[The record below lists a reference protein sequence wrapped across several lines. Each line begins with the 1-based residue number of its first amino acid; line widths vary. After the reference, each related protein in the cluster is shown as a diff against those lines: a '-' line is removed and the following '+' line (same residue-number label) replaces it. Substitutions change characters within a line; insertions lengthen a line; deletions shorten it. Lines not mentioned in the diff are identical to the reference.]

1 MEDIITKQK
10 LRNDWKSLVDD
21 LETVLG
27 EVKNDLG
34 DKAASVRTRLERNLE
49 AAKERLAEIEEDLK
63 DQATVAAKAAD
74 EYVRENPWQSAGVA
88 LGVGFV
94 LGVLISRTAR

>member
-1 MEDIITKQK
+1 MEDTITKEK
-10 LRNDWKSLVDD
+10 LRNNWKSLVND

-34 DKAASVRTRLERNLE
+34 DKAASVRARLERNLE
-49 AAKERLAEIEEDLK
+49 AAKERLAEIEDDLK
-63 DQATVAAKAAD
+63 DQATAAAKAAD
-74 EYVRENPWQSAGVA
+74 EYVHENPWQSAGVA

-94 LGVLISRTAR
+94 LGVLISRAGR

>member
-1 MEDIITKQK
+1 MEDMITKEK
-10 LRNDWKSLVDD
+10 LRNNWKSLVND

-34 DKAASVRTRLERNLE
+34 DKAASVRARLERNLE
-49 AAKERLAEIEEDLK
+49 AAKERLAEIEDDLK
-63 DQATVAAKAAD
+63 DQATAAAKVAD
-74 EYVRENPWQSAGVA
+74 EYVHENPWQSAGVA

-94 LGVLISRTAR
+94 LGVLISRAGR

>member
-1 MEDIITKQK
+1 MEDVIAKQQ
-10 LRNDWKSLVDD
+10 LRNDWKTLVKD
-21 LETVLG
+21 LETVLS

-34 DKAASVRTRLERNLE
+34 DKATAVRARLEKNLE
-49 AAKERLAEIEEDLK
+49 AAKERLADLEEELK
-63 DQATVAAKAAD
+63 DQATAAAKAAD

-94 LGVLISRTAR
+94 LGVLISRTIR

>member
-1 MEDIITKQK
+1 MEDMITKEK
-10 LRNDWKSLVDD
+10 LRNNWKSLVDD

-34 DKAASVRTRLERNLE
+34 DKAASVRARLERNLE
-49 AAKERLAEIEEDLK
+49 AAKERLAEIEDDLK
-63 DQATVAAKAAD
+63 DQATAAAKVAD
-74 EYVRENPWQSAGVA
+74 EYVHENPWQSAGVA

-94 LGVLISRTAR
+94 LGVLISRAGR